1 MTTAASPGLH
11 ALVLADGDRPT
22 RRGLDRA
29 WPGWSDGAQY
39 VVAADGG
46 VRLAAALGLRIDAWV
61 GDGDSVEASDLEE
74 LRAAGVPVE
83 LASPD
88 KDESDTELAVL
99 AALRHGAAE
108 VTILGGLGGRRF
120 DHALANVF
128 LLTHPALLGRTLRL
142 IDDRTRITVLA
153 APAAHREGAG
163 ASTTDTPGAPVRVE
177 IAGRP
182 GDVVSLLPLGG
193 GVDGVTT
200 QGLRYP
206 LRDERLEAG
215 PARGLSNLRTGT
227 AATVTIRRGR
237 LLIVESPATLS
248 P

>member
-1 MTTAASPGLH
+1 MTTAATPGLH

-22 RRGLDRA
+22 RLGLDLA

-46 VRLAAALGLRIDAWV
+46 VRLAADLGLRIDAWV

-99 AALRHGAAE
+99 AALGHGAAE
-108 VTILGGLGGRRF
+108 VTILGGLGRRF

-128 LLTHPALLGRTLRL
+128 LLTHPALLGRTIRL

-153 APAAHREGAG
+153 APAAAPDAG
-163 ASTTDTPGAPVRVE
+163 SASTAGKADRPVRVE
-177 IAGRP
+177 LTGRP
-182 GDVVSLLPLGG
+182 GDVVSLLPLGEA
-193 GVDGVTT
+193 VDGVTT
-200 QGLRYP
+200 AGLRFS
-206 LRDERLEAG
+206 LRGERLEAG
-215 PARGLSNLRTGT
+215 PARGLSNARTGPV
-227 AATVTIRRGR
+227 ATVAIRRGR